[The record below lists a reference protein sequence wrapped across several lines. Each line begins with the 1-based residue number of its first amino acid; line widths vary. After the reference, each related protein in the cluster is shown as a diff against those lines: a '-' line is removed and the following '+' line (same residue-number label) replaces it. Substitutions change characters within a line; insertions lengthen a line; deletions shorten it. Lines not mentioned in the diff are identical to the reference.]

1 MGVRARRLPGA
12 RWLPPP
18 IGRRACDTEFLLRL
32 LRWLTARNLR
42 PGRVRGSPGRV
53 RAQELRT
60 TAPRTTVK
68 KKNLLV
74 LMDRTRSRCPTTRMC
89 FPRCCMEPKTRAR
102 RLWFESLND
111 AARWLL
117 LTSIAKQ
124 QFYLLETE
132 DICTH
137 MVFLRNVNLTEG
149 QQ

>member
-1 MGVRARRLPGA
+1 
-12 RWLPPP
+12 
-18 IGRRACDTEFLLRL
+18 
-32 LRWLTARNLR
+32 
-42 PGRVRGSPGRV
+42 
-53 RAQELRT
+53 
-60 TAPRTTVK
+60 
-68 KKNLLV
+68 
-74 LMDRTRSRCPTTRMC
+74 
-89 FPRCCMEPKTRAR
+89 MEPKTRAR